1 MTTLAVFSS
10 GDWSVRTEVRDG
22 EPWFVAA
29 DVCRALGLG
38 NPTTAVGRLN
48 GDGLSTAEVI
58 DSLGRKQTATV
69 VDEGALYELIFQS
82 RRPEAAEFRR
92 WVTRDVLPAIRRTGT
107 YSVAPAPQFE
117 IPANLADALQ
127 LAADLERER
136 AALAVE
142 LEEAAPKVAAH
153 DAFLDSIGD
162 YSVREAA
169 QILARDHG
177 IKVGRQR
184 LFEKL
189 RDIGWL
195 DKRGNLPLQ
204 RHIDRGVLAVKSLPW
219 THPSGETRLT
229 YQVRITPK
237 GLTELHRL
245 LRVDDV
251 PQLSLVPGGAS

>member
-1 MTTLAVFSS
+1 MTALEVFSH

-29 DVCRALGLG
+29 DVCRALGIA
-38 NPTTAVGRLN
+38 NSRDAVTRLN
-48 GDGLSTAEVI
+48 GDGVGSTDII

-92 WVTRDVLPAIRRTGT
+92 WVTRDVLPAIRRTGS
-107 YSVAPAPQFE
+107 YSVEAPQFE
-117 IPANLADALQ
+117 IPTNLADALQ

-136 AALAVE
+136 AALVIE
-142 LEEAAPKVAAH
+142 LEAAAPKVAAH
-153 DAFLDSIGD
+153 KAFLDTTGD

-177 IKVGRQR
+177 IQIGQSR

-195 DKRGNLPLQ
+195 DRRGNLPLQ
-204 RHIDRGVLAVKSLPW
+204 RHIDRGLLAVKSLPW

-237 GLTELHRL
+237 GLDALHRQI
-245 LRVDDV
+245 LRPV
-251 PQLSLVPGGAS
+251 QS